1 MSQPIFLDLSKIKFP
16 VTAIVSIL
24 HRVSGVAM
32 FLAMPF
38 ILAWMFMVT
47 FSQSSFAIYM
57 VYSNLIWVKIIYL
70 LILFALTYHAF
81 AGLRHMYHDISH
93 DHSLASSRL
102 SAWVVLFLTGL
113 AFIALIY
120 RMFFLG

>member
-1 MSQPIFLDLSKIKFP
+1 MSQPVFLDLSKIKFP

-38 ILAWMFMVT
+38 IMAWMFMVT
-47 FSQSSFAIYM
+47 FSSSSFAIYI
-57 VYSNLIWVKIIYL
+57 VYSSFLWVKAIYF
-70 LILFALTYHAF
+70 LILMALTYHAF
-81 AGLRHMYHDISH
+81 AGIRHMYHDISH
-93 DHSLASSRL
+93 DHSLSSTRL
-102 SAWVVLFLTGL
+102 SAWVVLFLSGL